1 MNQQGIEE
9 LLAAL
14 GSPNI
19 KVEGEWVQAPCPLA
33 FARHKSG
40 RDSNPS
46 FGIHIAEDER
56 SGYHCFSCGL
66 KGHDLSDLLIEVQ
79 HYVKMYGHVGVDLAK
94 ARAIAAQEDDIGYL
108 THDWADT
115 LPNKHFEP
123 WPEWYLEGFRPA
135 WAQPPARAYLQGRGM
150 SAATAKALDLRWD
163 SKRRMV
169 VFPVRHQSGFLAGLR
184 GRSIEGKRYHDY
196 TWNGVNNTSVVLY
209 GEGWIN
215 PMLPVVVVE
224 GPFDLAAVYSHYQNV
239 VAIFMASVNKKK
251 TATLQAVIE
260 VLVMTDSDLAGE
272 QVFWHLRD
280 VMVDATRVEL
290 PEGRKDPGQ
299 MTPEEI
305 RLALGQH
312 VILRSIDTA

>member
-1 MNQQGIEE
+1 
-9 LLAAL
+9 
-14 GSPNI
+14 
-19 KVEGEWVQAPCPLA
+19 
-33 FARHKSG
+33 
-40 RDSNPS
+40 
-46 FGIHIAEDER
+46 
-56 SGYHCFSCGL
+56 
-66 KGHDLSDLLIEVQ
+66 
-79 HYVKMYGHVGVDLAK
+79 
-94 ARAIAAQEDDIGYL
+94 
-108 THDWADT
+108 
-115 LPNKHFEP
+115 
-123 WPEWYLEGFRPA
+123 
-135 WAQPPARAYLQGRGM
+135 
-150 SAATAKALDLRWD
+150 
-163 SKRRMV
+163 
-169 VFPVRHQSGFLAGLR
+169 
-184 GRSIEGKRYHDY
+184 
-196 TWNGVNNTSVVLY
+196 
-209 GEGWIN
+209 
-215 PMLPVVVVE
+215 VVE